1 MACVFTVTA
10 CILHC
15 NSGMLFFVCAVTVS
29 YYFALLQWI
38 CVVLCTVTA
47 CFGVLLQHV
56 FLLLQY
62 VQSTVTA
69 SKTSA
74 FVLLQHFKRTVT
86 VL

>member
-15 NSGMLFFVCAVTVS
+15 NSGLLFFVCAVTVP
-29 YYFALLQWI
+29 YYFVLLQCI
-38 CVVLCTVTA
+38 CVVFCTVTA

-69 SKTSA
+69 SKTRL
-74 FVLLQHFKRTVT
+74 FVLLQRAKSTVT